1 MRDYSR
7 AAAIRLPLAALLLAL
22 MPAMVSA
29 QSIAGVVRDA
39 SGAVLPGVTVEA
51 TSPALIEKVRSAV
64 TDGSGQF
71 RLDSLSAGTYSVTY
85 TLPGFSTVK
94 RDAVQVQ
101 TGVTVT
107 LNADLRV
114 GGLQETI
121 TVTGETPVVDVQNST
136 RVQTVLSD
144 EVLAALPA
152 SRGYG
157 NLLTVSSGIQANGTQ
172 SGGVNPGMIFFTSRG
187 GRSNEGT
194 VQIDGMNVGSA
205 FNGGGVAG
213 FGYDTVNAQE
223 VQLTVAGGL
232 GEADRGGPQFN
243 IVPKSGGNAFSGTFF
258 SNLAG
263 SWAQSNNVD
272 DQLRLF
278 GIPSP
283 TTIIRNWD
291 TSFAMGGPIKKD
303 RVWFYGTARTF
314 GEYTDIAGRFGN
326 LNAGNPTNW
335 AYVAD
340 RSITSRTSNSRKIVA
355 GRVTA
360 QLSQRNKVSASF
372 DKQMVCA
379 GSSYAVDAEQ
389 CRVRGDDWVAVYGF
403 GTWSPES
410 TMSQDGRDHIMQA
423 SYTAPVT
430 NKLLLEAAASQFLSN
445 WNPTTPSGALDQ
457 DPFIPVQEQSIAGGV
472 PVPNMVYHGYAGL
485 NNNYQTH
492 NVWRASLTYVTGAHS
507 MKGGYQAAYEVTD
520 IFGDFAS
527 HGLQYRF
534 LGGVPNQITQRITP
548 WRQANRTRWDAFY
561 IQDQW
566 THNRLTVQG
575 ALRYEKAW
583 SFFPEGL
590 NGLQG
595 DSRFGGPKR
604 TLAKAE
610 GVSSYQDI
618 APRMGL
624 AYDVFGNGKTAIKAN
639 LAKYWQY
646 AANDGVYIGTNPAA
660 TFAQTATRAWNDRTT
675 FPAGDPRNGNFIPDC
690 DLNNPALN
698 GECAALDNQN
708 FFGFRDSGSVRSTAT
723 VVSPALLGGWGVRPY
738 DWQYAAS
745 VQQQLL
751 PRVSVEFGYSRR
763 SWGNL
768 TFTDN
773 RAVGP
778 ADFDQYRFTVPSNS
792 NLPTSGEQLNF
803 LLLKPAAFGRVDN
816 YLALASDYAD
826 PSVYWQGLELTVN
839 ARTSGGL
846 TLQGGYTTGGGVRDL
861 CELAAALPEL
871 YSQPASILQNKDVGA
886 CRVQEPWLGAWRGLA
901 NYVVPKID
909 VQVSAIMRSQPNVLA
924 TNDPGSN
931 GLSQSANYFE
941 PAANVV
947 AQLGRP
953 VAGGAPQVTL
963 DLTRL
968 GDVYP
973 ARLNTVDMRVAK
985 IVRMGRFRANVGF
998 DLYNLFNA
1006 NTGTSFNQNFGTDG
1020 STWLRP
1026 NAILNPRY
1034 ARFNA
1039 TVDF

>member
-1 MRDYSR
+1 M
-7 AAAIRLPLAALLLAL
+7 A
-22 MPAMVSA
+22 SA
-29 QSIAGVVRDA
+29 QSIVGVVRDA
-39 SGAVLPGVTVEA
+39 SGGVLPGVTVEA
-51 TSPALIEKVRSAV
+51 SSPALIEKVRTTTS
-64 TDGSGQF
+64 DGSGQF
-71 RLDSLSAGTYSVTY
+71 RLDSLAAGVYAVTYS
-85 TLPGFSTVK
+85 LQGFSTV
-94 RDAVQVQ
+94 RREGVQVQ
-101 TGVTVT
+101 TGVAVTV
-107 LNADLRV
+107 NAELRV

-136 RVQTVLSD
+136 RVQQVLSD

-157 NLLTVSSGIQANGTQ
+157 NLLTVASGVQSNGTQ
-172 SGGVNPGMIFFTSRG
+172 SGGTNPGMIFFTSRG

-194 VQIDGMNVGSA
+194 VQVDGMNVGSA

-243 IVPKSGGNAFSGTFF
+243 IIPKSGGNNFSGTFF

-263 SWAQSNNVD
+263 SWSQSDNVD
-272 DQLRLF
+272 DELRSF
-278 GIPSP
+278 GIPNP
-283 TTIIRNWD
+283 TKIIRNWD
-291 TSFAMGGPIKKD
+291 TSYAMGGPIKRDK
-303 RVWFYGTARTF
+303 VWFYGSARTF

-326 LNAGNPTNW
+326 LNAGNADRW
-335 AYVAD
+335 DYIAD
-340 RSITSRTSNSRKIVA
+340 RSITSRTSNSRKSLA
-355 GRVTA
+355 GRITA
-360 QLSQRNKVSASF
+360 QLTDRHKVSASL
-372 DKQMVCA
+372 DKQFVCA
-379 GSSYAVDAEQ
+379 GSSFALDGDD
-389 CRVRGDDWVAVYGF
+389 CRVRGADWVAVYGF

-410 TMSQDGRDHIMQA
+410 TMNQDGRDHIMQF
-423 SYTAPVT
+423 SYLAPMT
-430 NKLLLEAAASQFLSN
+430 SKLLLEAAASQFLSN
-445 WNPTTPSGALDQ
+445 WNPTTPAGALDYE
-457 DPFIPVQEQSIAGGV
+457 PFIPVQEQSIAGGV

-492 NVWRASLTYVTGAHS
+492 NTFRASMSYVTGTHS
-507 MKGGYQAAYEVTD
+507 LKVGYQGAYEVTD

-548 WRQANRTRWDAFY
+548 WRQANRTRWDAIY
-561 IQDQW
+561 VQDQW
-566 THNRLTVQG
+566 TRNRLSLQG

-590 NGLQG
+590 NGLQE
-595 DSRFGGPKR
+595 DSRFGGPRR
-604 TLAKAE
+604 TLASAE
-610 GVSSYQDI
+610 GVTGYHDI

-624 AYDVFGNGKTAIKAN
+624 AYDVFGNGQTAIKAN
-639 LAKYWQY
+639 LSKYWQY

-660 TFAQTATRAWNDRTT
+660 TFAQTASRAWTDSNRD
-675 FPAGDPRNGNFIPDC
+675 FVPQC
-690 DLNNPALN
+690 DLNVAGAN
-698 GECAALDNQN
+698 GECGGLDNQN

-723 VVSPALLGGWGVRPY
+723 VVSPALLSGWNVRPF
-738 DWQYAAS
+738 DWQFAAS

-763 SWGNL
+763 SWGNI

-778 ADFDQYRFTVPSNS
+778 DDFDQYRFTVPDHPD
-792 NLPTSGEQLNF
+792 LPTSGETLSYYM
-803 LLLKPAAFGRVDN
+803 LKPAAFGRVDN
-816 YLALASDYAD
+816 YLALASDYGD
-826 PSVYWQGLELTVN
+826 TSFYWQGLEMTVN
-839 ARTSGGL
+839 ARMNNGL
-846 TLQGGYTTGGGVRDL
+846 TVQGGFTTGGGVRDV
-861 CELAAALPEL
+861 CEVAAQLPEL
-871 YSQPASILQNKDVGA
+871 HSQFGSILANRDVAA
-886 CRVQEPWLGAWRGLA
+886 CRIDEPWLWAWRGLA
-901 NYVVPKID
+901 NYVVPRID
-909 VQVSAIMRSQPNVLA
+909 VQVSAIMRSQANVLA

-941 PAANVV
+941 TAANIV

-953 VAGGAPQVTL
+953 VAGNAPQVTL

-973 ARLNTVDMRVAK
+973 ERLNTVDMRVAK
-985 IVRMGRFRANVGF
+985 IVRFGRFKANVGF

-1006 NTGTSFNQNFGTDG
+1006 NTGTAFNQNFGSNG
-1020 STWLRP
+1020 AAWLRP